1 MKKII
6 TILSAATLIASAAS
20 AVSFAGFSSFDARGA
35 DTLKLTGGSAIFLVA
50 DGGDGFN
57 FDLTAA
63 GLTFTAGSA
72 VGATNDVVIS
82 YAGAQDFGAVTALSG
97 NATFDNST
105 TGFEGDNSFAVLFF
119 DVVSGDGFTTSGGNA
134 YGFYTDASWVIP
146 TANGDTLN
154 WGVEL
159 ANVNGGAAAG
169 TNGLVIPE
177 PSTYAALA
185 GLCAL
190 SFVMVRR
197 RRA

>member
-6 TILSAATLIASAAS
+6 TILSAASLIASAAS

-35 DTLKLTGGSAIFLVA
+35 DNLKLTGGSATFLVA
-50 DGGDGFN
+50 DGGDGFD

-82 YAGAQDFGAVTALSG
+82 YSGSSDFSTVAALGG

-105 TGFEGDNSFAVLFF
+105 TGFEGNNSFAVLFF
-119 DVVSGDGFTTSGGNA
+119 DVVSGDGFTTIGGNA
-134 YGFYTDASWVIP
+134 YGFYTDVSWVIP

-154 WGVEL
+154 WGSEL
-159 ANVNGGAAAG
+159 TNVNGGLAAG
-169 TNGLVIPE
+169 TTGSVVPE